1 VNAPLIGLIGKKR
14 VGKDTFAA
22 VLVEKFGYERVA
34 LADPLR
40 EALYRQNPLVGSFP
54 LQVEGIVR
62 IREWRVQD
70 VVDAIGW
77 EKAKDYVPEIRVQ
90 LQRLGSDA
98 IRTIDDQ
105 FWIRNSFKKIDELR
119 ASGTPVVVTDV
130 RFPNEADAVRYAN
143 GFLVRILR
151 DLPGDGDKH
160 ASETALD
167 DYAANVV
174 LHNENKVEDLEYLAS
189 AIGQDVR
196 FMFERYGRYYV

>member
-1 VNAPLIGLIGKKR
+1 MNAPLIGLI
-14 VGKDTFAA
+14 GKDTFAA

-40 EALYRQNPLVGSFP
+40 DALYRQNPLVGTFP
-54 LQVEGIVR
+54 LLIEGITR

-98 IRTIDDQ
+98 VRSIDDQ
-105 FWIRNSFKKIDELR
+105 FWIRNSFKKIDALR
-119 ASGTPVVVTDV
+119 EAGTPVVVTDV
-130 RFPNEADAVRYAN
+130 RFPNEADAVRYSN

-151 DLPGDGDKH
+151 DLPDDGDKH
-160 ASETALD
+160 SSETALD

-174 LHNENKVEDLEYLAS
+174 LHNENKVEDLEYLATS
-189 AIGQDVR
+189 LGQDIR
-196 FMFERYGRYYV
+196 YMFDNFGRYYH